1 MNGFSKKGLP
11 LLLALMALLL
21 SAKLAA
27 LVIDALLP
35 PLPMLECKHQSD
47 WRTRTYPF
55 VRAFGLVRE
64 RHGPTTPPK
73 PAKAPP
79 VNLSGYE
86 LTMTAVG
93 HPSMA
98 IIVRHNKSRLLQV
111 GDKIDGFELK
121 EVYTDRV
128 KLIKNGRAYWLS
140 MKKKKS
146 TTIRTSRPKRS
157 KTVSES
163 AYAEQIRK
171 EGNTYYV
178 PRELLHEM
186 HDLRKIFKYISIR
199 PIYRNNKLIGF
210 GVAQVKKGSVFDK
223 MGLRKRDI
231 IQKVDGKPI
240 TDEAEAF
247 KYFNNLDELSSLS
260 LTIKRGHRIM
270 ELHYEIF

>member
-1 MNGFSKKGLP
+1 MNWFTKKGLP
-11 LLLALMALLL
+11 LLTGLALLLL
-21 SAKLAA
+21 SAKFAA
-27 LVIDALLP
+27 LLLDALMP
-35 PLPMLECKHQSD
+35 PLPVLECKPHTQ
-47 WRTRTYPF
+47 WRARTYPF
-55 VRAFGLVRE
+55 VRAFGLVAQKRKTPA
-64 RHGPTTPPK
+64 PTK
-73 PAKAPP
+73 PVKAPP

-128 KLIKNGRAYWLS
+128 KLVKNGRAYWLS

-146 TTIRTSRPKRS
+146 STIRATAPKS
-157 KTVSES
+157 GVKAES
-163 AYAEQIRK
+163 AYADQIRK

-178 PRELLHEM
+178 PRELLREM

-247 KYFNNLDELSSLS
+247 KYFNNLDELGSLA